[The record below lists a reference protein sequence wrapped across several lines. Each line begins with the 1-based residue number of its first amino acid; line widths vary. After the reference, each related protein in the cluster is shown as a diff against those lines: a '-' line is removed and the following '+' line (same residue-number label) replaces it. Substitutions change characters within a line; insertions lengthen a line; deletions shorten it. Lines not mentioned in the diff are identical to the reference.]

1 MDSYESNRIYN
12 APQNLA
18 MEDERLPR
26 MTPDEIIKAFKH
38 FIREHQVGNTFIY
51 R

>member
-1 MDSYESNRIYN
+1 MDSYEPNRIYN

-18 MEDERLPR
+18 MEDERVPR
-26 MTPDEIIKAFKH
+26 MTPDEIIKAFRL
-38 FIREHQVGNTFIY
+38 FIKDFQVGNTYIY